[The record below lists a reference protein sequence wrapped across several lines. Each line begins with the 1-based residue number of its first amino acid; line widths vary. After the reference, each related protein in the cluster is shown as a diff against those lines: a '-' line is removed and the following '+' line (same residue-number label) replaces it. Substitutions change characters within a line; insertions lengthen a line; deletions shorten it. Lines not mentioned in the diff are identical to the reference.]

1 MKNIVL
7 IGMPGCGK
15 TTLGKLLAA
24 KLKMEFYDA
33 DDVLEQRE
41 PYSIK
46 EFFAQGEEVFREAEQ
61 RTAEFLARKE
71 NCVIAA
77 GGGVVKKAASMDAYA
92 KNGIIVFIDRSADA
106 IVNDVEIKT
115 RPLLAAGTQ
124 RVYELYDERIELYRK
139 YAAYI
144 VKNADSIENVL
155 SQLVKIAGEMKK

>member
-46 EFFAQGEEVFREAEQ
+46 EFFARGEEVFREAEQ
-61 RTAEFLARKE
+61 RTAEFLACKE
-71 NCVIAA
+71 NCVIVDMI
-77 GGGVVKKAASMDAYA
+77 GKLPK
-92 KNGIIVFIDRSADA
+92 
-106 IVNDVEIKT
+106 
-115 RPLLAAGTQ
+115 
-124 RVYELYDERIELYRK
+124 DEQKRIL
-139 YAAYI
+139 
-144 VKNADSIENVL
+144 NAVRA
-155 SQLVKIAGEMKK
+155 LVD

>member
-1 MKNIVL
+1 MA
-7 IGMPGCGK
+7 C
-15 TTLGKLLAA
+15 
-24 KLKMEFYDA
+24 
-33 DDVLEQRE
+33 
-41 PYSIK
+41 
-46 EFFAQGEEVFREAEQ
+46 
-61 RTAEFLARKE
+61 KE

-77 GGGVVKKAASMDAYA
+77 GGGVVKKAASMAAYA
-92 KNGIIVFIDRSADA
+92 KNGIIVFIDRPADA

-144 VKNADSIENVL
+144 VKNANSIENVL

>member
-46 EFFAQGEEVFREAEQ
+46 EFLPRA
-61 RTAEFLARKE
+61 
-71 NCVIAA
+71 
-77 GGGVVKKAASMDAYA
+77 KK
-92 KNGIIVFIDRSADA
+92 FPRS
-106 IVNDVEIKT
+106 
-115 RPLLAAGTQ
+115 
-124 RVYELYDERIELYRK
+124 
-139 YAAYI
+139 
-144 VKNADSIENVL
+144 
-155 SQLVKIAGEMKK
+155 

>member
-46 EFFAQGEEVFREAEQ
+46 EFFARGEAVFRESEQ
-61 RTAEFLARKE
+61 RTAAFLAWTE
-71 NCVIAA
+71 NCV
-77 GGGVVKKAASMDAYA
+77 
-92 KNGIIVFIDRSADA
+92 
-106 IVNDVEIKT
+106 
-115 RPLLAAGTQ
+115 LAAG
-124 RVYELYDERIELYRK
+124 RGGGKKGGRK
-139 YAAYI
+139 
-144 VKNADSIENVL
+144 VS
-155 SQLVKIAGEMKK
+155 

>member
-77 GGGVVKKAASMDAYA
+77 GGGVVKKAASMAAYA
-92 KNGIIVFIDRSADA
+92 KNGCIVFIDRPADA

-144 VKNADSIENVL
+144 VKNTDSIKNVL